1 MKNKIPQVA
10 LVGRPNVG
18 KSTLFNAL
26 INKRVAI
33 THAISGV
40 THEGV
45 THRCE
50 YNEVTFLLKDTG
62 GITDDGVFASLIK
75 NRSMNAIE
83 EARVIIFMIS
93 IEAITAE
100 DFEIADALRKNKNT
114 TPVILVAN
122 KVDNEKREWEIHEIQ
137 RLGFGEALC
146 VSALH
151 KRNLTLL
158 LDTISKRLSYKDM
171 LKKPI
176 TQSEI
181 TQVENDEENIIRS
194 SSSTRLLILGKPNTG
209 KSSLVNCIT
218 GSHFMVSDIPGTT
231 RDIAEETFVY
241 ENETYT
247 LLDSAGVRR
256 KNKIE
261 NDIEYYSIHRAIETI
276 AKSHVT
282 MLLVDVAEGFSEQ
295 DKKLVSL
302 VIRRGR
308 ALIIALNKWDT
319 IAVTKNRLQAEK
331 DRLQFLF
338 PHIQYAPVLPISAR
352 TGFGTQEIM
361 RTAKRLHTQLGI
373 QVKTPLLNN
382 DVQRWVTEKT
392 PPLIKGKRGK
402 IKYVSQTQTLP
413 PTFKVR
419 VNNKKLFPEFYRLY
433 IKNKIRK
440 QYLFTEIPFHVL
452 FVTNT

>member
-1 MKNKIPQVA
+1 MTHHTPQVA
-10 LVGRPNVG
+10 LIGRPNVG

-26 INKRVAI
+26 VKKRVAI

-40 THEGV
+40 THEGA
-45 THRCE
+45 TYSCE
-50 YNEVTFLLKDTG
+50 HNGVPFLLKDTG
-62 GITDDGVFASLIK
+62 GITDYGTFASLIK
-75 NRSMNAIE
+75 ERSMSAIE
-83 EARVIIFMIS
+83 EAKVIVFMVS
-93 IEAITAE
+93 VDAVTAE
-100 DFEIADALRKNKNT
+100 DFEIADALRKIKNT
-114 TPVILVAN
+114 TPIILVAN
-122 KVDNEKREWEIHEIQ
+122 KVDNESREWDVHKMQ

-146 VSALH
+146 ISALH
-151 KRNLTLL
+151 KKNLMLL
-158 LDTISKRLSYKDM
+158 FDAIHNALIQDSEC
-171 LKKPI
+171 KKHVP
-176 TQSEI
+176 QSEI
-181 TQVENDEENIIRS
+181 VQTENDEESRDPVP
-194 SSSTRLLILGKPNTG
+194 SSTRLLILGKPNTG

-218 GSHFMVSDIPGTT
+218 GSKCMVSDIAGTT

-241 ENETYT
+241 EKRTYT
-247 LLDSAGVRR
+247 LLDSAGIRR

-282 MLLVDVAEGFSEQ
+282 VLLVDVAEGFSEQ

-338 PHIQYAPVLPISAR
+338 PHIQYAPVLPVSAR
-352 TGFGTQEIM
+352 TGFGTREIM
-361 RTAKRLHTQLGI
+361 HAAKRLHMQLCMK
-373 QVKTPLLNN
+373 VETPRLNN
-382 DVQRWVTEKT
+382 NVQRWMEEKT

-402 IKYVSQTQTLP
+402 IKYISQIQTLP

-440 QYLFTEIPFHVL
+440 EYSFTEIPFHVL
-452 FVTNT
+452 FVANT